1 MFQGKL
7 KFSIIVPI
15 YNVEK
20 YLRQCLDSILSQ
32 TYPNFE
38 LILVNDG
45 STDSCGEICEEYQ
58 ARDERI
64 QIINQ
69 ENRGLL
75 AARRVG
81 IKAATG
87 DYIIHVDSDDY
98 IKDALLEKLYDKI
111 SETGCVLLLYGYSR
125 VDNEGNIIKSVSF
138 DELPTTDGY
147 VVKEELIRAMLSE
160 TQYNSL
166 CVKCAKK
173 TIVDADAD
181 YSVYGRLMIMEDLFQ
196 SIPLVEKADKIC
208 VIKEALYIY
217 RIVPGSMSSRIRRDY
232 IHHFMTV
239 FDRLYNL
246 VQECCADSL
255 TLQKFYFYYYHQLTR
270 WLILSTIVYNKNEY
284 KQLVEKIKPLIT
296 PVKDGYNRFSS
307 FADRVCYQLA
317 IQKRYYMCRRV
328 AHYLN
333 YRKRYKNTFIN
344 RS

>member
-20 YLRQCLDSILSQ
+20 YLRQCLDSILAQ
-32 TYPNFE
+32 TYSNFE

-58 ARDERI
+58 AKDKRI
-64 QIINQ
+64 HIIHQ

-81 IKAATG
+81 IRAATG

-98 IKDALLEKLYDKI
+98 IKDTLLEKLYDKI
-111 SETGCVLLLYGYSR
+111 LETECDLLLYGYSR
-125 VDNEGNIIKSVSF
+125 VDYDGNIIKSIAF

-147 VVKEELIRAMLSE
+147 VARKELIRAMLIG
-160 TQYNSL
+160 TQYNSIWA
-166 CVKCAKK
+166 KCAKK
-173 TIVDADAD
+173 AIVDADAD

-217 RIVPGSMSSRIRRDY
+217 RIVPGSMSLRIRRDY

-284 KQLVEKIKPLIT
+284 KQLVEKITPLIIH
-296 PVKDGYNRFSS
+296 VKGGYSRFSS

-317 IQKRYYMCRRV
+317 IHKRYYMCRSV
-328 AHYLN
+328 ARYLN
-333 YRKRYKNTFIN
+333 NRKRYKYTFIN

>member
-1 MFQGKL
+1 MFQDKL

-20 YLRQCLDSILSQ
+20 YLRHCLDSIRSQ

-58 ARDERI
+58 AKDERI

-75 AARRVG
+75 AARRIG

-98 IKDALLEKLYDKI
+98 IINTLLEKLYDKI
-111 SETGCVLLLYGYSR
+111 LETECDLLLYGYSR
-125 VDNEGNIIKSVSF
+125 ADNAGNILKSISF

-147 VVKEELIRAMLSE
+147 VARKEIIRAMLTG

-166 CVKCAKK
+166 WAKCAKK
-173 TIVDADAD
+173 AIVDSDTD
-181 YSVYGRLMIMEDLFQ
+181 YSIYGRLMIMEDLFQ
-196 SIPLVEKADKIC
+196 SIPLIEKADKIC
-208 VIKEALYIY
+208 IIKEPLYIY
-217 RIVPGSMSSRIRRDY
+217 RVVPGSMSLQIRRDY

-239 FDRLYNL
+239 FDRLYKL
-246 VQECCADSL
+246 VQEYCIDSL
-255 TLQKFYFYYYHQLTR
+255 TLQKFYFCYYHQLAR

-284 KQLVEKIKPLIT
+284 EQLIEKIKLLIT

-307 FADRVCYQLA
+307 FTDRVCYQLA
-317 IQKRYYMCRRV
+317 IHKRYYMCRNV

-333 YRKRYKNTFIN
+333 NRKRYKYTFIN